1 MPEQVGLQWTKTT
14 IAILLAFQLLSGF
27 FFSKV
32 SFLSLYSQVNWGVFD
47 AKADLLLPGVEGVFR
62 YKSTLPDGHQVWSFA
77 STSPSC
83 PPCSSCQRPPAL
95 QDGCWSD
102 RENQEGGEQK
112 AGRQRCGGR
121 EDFPCELQV
130 QRGLGRVNRLWGEC
144 DKQVWFAI

>member
-1 MPEQVGLQWTKTT
+1 MPEQVGLQRTKTT

-83 PPCSSCQRPPAL
+83 LPCSSCQRPPAL

-112 AGRQRCGGR
+112 AGRQHCGGR
-121 EDFPCELQV
+121 EDFPCGLQV
-130 QRGLGRVNRLWGEC
+130 QRGLGRVNRLWGES
-144 DKQVWFAI
+144 DKQARLGI